1 MPEGVSE
8 LSREI
13 YDMHMI
19 MFWICT
25 VIAIVT
31 FGAMILAMV
40 RFRKSKGA
48 VADQK
53 LLHNA
58 RLEAAWTIVPVL
70 ILIGMAIPSVEKLVK
85 IEDTSGSGLTVK
97 VTGHQW
103 YWQYEYLGTD
113 VSFYSRLARSS
124 DEARQKGSGIDPR
137 SIEHYLLDVDKPLVI
152 PTGVKVRMLLTAN
165 DVIHAWWV
173 PDFGMKR
180 DAIPGLHQRDVDL
193 GGCGQA
199 GHLPRPVRGTV
210 RRRPWLHAGRRR
222 RQAQGRIRRLAR
234 EQKRRPPRRSPPRS
248 EADGTRRPPRR
259 PRARPSEGRH
269 ALADHDEPQGHRD
282 DVPRVLA
289 ADVPDRR
296 HVRVRDP
303 RGAVPAGPAAAE
315 PGRAST
321 R

>member
-1 MPEGVSE
+1 LIIANRFLKRSFVAGGIASLAALPARADWSLINMPEGVSV

-13 YDMHMI
+13 HGMHMI

-25 VIAIVT
+25 VIAVFT
-31 FGAMILAMV
+31 FGAMILAMT
-40 RFRKSKGA
+40 RFRKSRGA

-85 IEDTSGSGLTVK
+85 IEDTSGSGLTIK

-124 DEARQKGSGIDPR
+124 DEARQKGSSIDPR
-137 SIEHYLLDVDKPLVI
+137 SVEHYLLDVDKPLVI

-180 DAIPGLHQRDVDL
+180 DAIPGYINEMWISVDADKPGTYRGQCAEL
-193 GGCGQA
+193 CGA
-199 GHLPRPVRGTV
+199 DHGFMPVV
-210 RRRPWLHAGRRR
+210 VVAKPKAEFDAWLVS
-222 RQAQGRIRRLAR
+222 
-234 EQKRRPPRRSPPRS
+234 QKRD
-248 EADGTRRPPRR
+248 AT
-259 PRARPSEGRH
+259 
-269 ALADHDEPQGHRD
+269 ALAATE
-282 DVPRVLA
+282 
-289 ADVPDRR
+289 
-296 HVRVRDP
+296 
-303 RGAVPAGPAAAE
+303 
-315 PGRAST
+315 
-321 R
+321 